1 MKRIKQILINFVSN
15 ALKFTPESGKITIFI
30 KINQIQNSYQK
41 EKEKFVNF
49 EINVRDTGVGI
60 SSEGIDKLFINFGK
74 LTENEQLNKSGTGLG
89 LSICKKIVQQ
99 MGGKISCSSE
109 IGKGTEFKIKLSAPC
124 MPKHVERDSS

>member
-74 LTENEQLNKSGTGLG
+74 LTENE
-89 LSICKKIVQQ
+89 
-99 MGGKISCSSE
+99 
-109 IGKGTEFKIKLSAPC
+109 
-124 MPKHVERDSS
+124 